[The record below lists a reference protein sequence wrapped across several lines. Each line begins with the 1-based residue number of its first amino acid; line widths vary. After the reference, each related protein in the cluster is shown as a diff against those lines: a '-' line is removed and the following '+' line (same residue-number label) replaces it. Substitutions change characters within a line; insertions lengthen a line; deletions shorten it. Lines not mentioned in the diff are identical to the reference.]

1 MKAIVKGILALLASL
16 LIALSMVTLSAGSAS
31 ASSAVPS
38 ASGVLSGVVGGSA
51 YAGYLNTPV
60 GSSVAS
66 VGPLFPIGLGCEFRS
81 PLTVDASALSMS
93 LGTFAS
99 SGSLDD
105 KVTTS
110 RTQTSATVQA
120 SSTVQNAKIL
130 AGLISA
136 TTVQA
141 VATSNATPS
150 SASSTGGATFVN
162 LVIAGKKISGT
173 PAPNTT
179 ITLDD
184 LGSVVLNEQSGP
196 VNGVNFTS
204 ISVTAIDIQVKEA
217 NRFGLPIGTH
227 ILIAHAQSSFT
238 RTSFQAVINANSYGL
253 YALGPV
259 GSGFVNSGPYAL
271 ASISCTGGSNKVSV
285 TSVSV
290 PVIGSTGTITDTAFG
305 QITSS
310 GPSANSS
317 STVQQVNLLK
327 GLIVADTIKTTANA
341 AFSNGNGSASAT
353 TTLVNAKVA
362 GVSISANP
370 APNTKIILANLGY
383 VYVNEQYLKV
393 TSMSA
398 TAQVSAFDLYVTTAN
413 SFGLPVGTRIIVAR
427 STDILT
433 LY

>member
-1 MKAIVKGILALLASL
+1 MKAIVKGVLALLASL
-16 LIALSMVTLSAGSAS
+16 LIALSMVTLSAGFAS

-38 ASGVLSGVVGGSA
+38 ASGVLSGLVGGSA
-51 YAGYLNTPV
+51 YAGYLNTGV

-66 VGPLFPIGLGCEFRS
+66 VGPLFPISMGCEFRS

-93 LGTFAS
+93 LGTFARS
-99 SGSLDD
+99 SSLDD
-105 KVTTS
+105 KATTS
-110 RTQTSATVQA
+110 RTHTSATVQA
-120 SSTVQNAKIL
+120 SSTVQKAKIL

-136 TTVQA
+136 TTVHA

-150 SASSTGGATFVN
+150 TASSTGGATFVN

-179 ITLDD
+179 ITLAG

-204 ISVTAIDIQVKEA
+204 ISVTAIDIQVKLA
-217 NRFGLPIGTH
+217 NTFGLPIGTH

-238 RTSFQAVINANSYGL
+238 RTSFQAVINAGSYGL
-253 YALGPV
+253 YALGLV
-259 GSGFVNSGPYAL
+259 GSGFVKSGPYAF
-271 ASISCTGGSNKVSV
+271 ATTSCTGGSNKVSV

-290 PVIGSTGTITDTAFG
+290 PVIGSTGTITDKAFG
-305 QITSS
+305 QIKSS

-327 GLIVADTIKTTANA
+327 GLIVADMIKTTANA

-370 APNTKIILANLGY
+370 APNTKIIIANLGY

-427 STDILT
+427 SYDILT